1 MTDLAEIEARWDSWA
16 TMSLVPSQPAQ
27 DIAYLIARVREL
39 EAGLQRYGQHKPR
52 CYAAPLGISRGRHD
66 PPCTCGLTALATE

>member
-16 TMSLVPSQPAQ
+16 TMSLVPGQPAQ
-27 DIAYLIARVREL
+27 DIAYLLARVREL

-52 CYAAPLGISRGRHD
+52 CYATPLRLSGRDD
-66 PPCTCGLTALATE
+66 PPCVCGLTALAAE